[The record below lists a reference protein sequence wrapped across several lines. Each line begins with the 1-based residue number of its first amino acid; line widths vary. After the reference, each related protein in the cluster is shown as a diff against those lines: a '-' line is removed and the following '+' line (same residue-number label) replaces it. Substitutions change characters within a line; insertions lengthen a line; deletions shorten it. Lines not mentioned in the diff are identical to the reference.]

1 MTAARHVLSRT
12 LPSMLAL
19 SVFVIGT
26 CAIGACAR
34 NTATPPSR
42 STAAAVLPAH
52 EFDHVIIVVLENENA
67 AIVDSVPVMDSLAKR
82 GVALENYY
90 AVAHPSYPNYL
101 ALISGKTFVEKD
113 ARARHDPDAYHALD
127 FGDAQLLITAPTIID
142 RLQAKGLSWDAFA
155 EDYPDSSAAPTQCDW
170 RRESGLYVRKHV
182 PFLSF
187 TEFHEHP
194 SWCAHMR
201 NLKWFSKDSLATYTF
216 IAPNLVHDGHDA
228 PLDSAVKWVSTF
240 LRPVLADSALM
251 RTTLVVITF
260 DESANPLTEKLG
272 GSSQPNRIYTA
283 LIGGM
288 VRAGT
293 VSNAPYSHY
302 SLLRTIELNFGLA
315 PSLLPP
321 GVDPISDVWRRGV
334 H

>member
-1 MTAARHVLSRT
+1 MSHSRAV
-12 LPSMLAL
+12 SSAIR
-19 SVFVIGT
+19 IGT
-26 CAIGACAR
+26 VVFGAVVFGACAR
-34 NTATPPSR
+34 NTARPSPR
-42 STAAAVLPAH
+42 STAAALLPAH

-67 AIVDSVPVMDSLAKR
+67 AIVDSVPVMASLAKR
-82 GVALENYY
+82 GAALNNYY

-101 ALISGKTFVEKD
+101 ALISGNTFVGKD
-113 ARARHDPDAYHALD
+113 ARASHDPDAYHALD
-127 FGDAQLLITAPTIID
+127 FGDAQLLINAPTIID
-142 RLQAKGLSWDAFA
+142 RLEAKGFSWDVFA
-155 EDYPDSSAAPTQCDW
+155 ENYPDSSAVPAQCDW
-170 RRESGLYVRKHV
+170 RRQSGLYVRKHV

-187 TEFHEHP
+187 TGFHEHP
-194 SWCAHMR
+194 SWCAHVR
-201 NLKWFSKDSLATYTF
+201 NLERFSKNKLAAYTF

-228 PLDSAVKWVSTF
+228 PLDTAVKWVSAF

-260 DESANPLTEKLG
+260 DESSNPLREKLG
-272 GSSQPNRIYTA
+272 RSSSPNRIYTA

-288 VRAGT
+288 IPAGT

-315 PSLLPP
+315 PSLMPP
-321 GVDPISDVWRRGV
+321 GVKPITDVWRGSV